1 MKKPVIIFHGEC
13 WDGFGGGYS
22 AWKKFGNNA
31 EYYPMHHHDPLPKG
45 LKGRQIYIVDFSF
58 DEPVMKKLVEDN
70 FVVALDHHVSAEKK
84 TMMADEWVYELKKS
98 GAVIAWEYFHP
109 NKPVPKLL
117 QHIQD
122 VDIWTWKLKETP
134 ELMAYMGLAE
144 YDFKLWD
151 RIANDWENPK
161 KRKIYFEHGK
171 YLLKYENRMVERLVE
186 SAQVAKFGGY
196 KTLVVNTPVLHS
208 EIGHRLVQLLPPIS
222 IGWSEKNGVIRVSL
236 RSDGKTDV
244 SKLAAKYGG
253 GGHKAAAG
261 FAFSANKKKP
271 WKIIAPNFKKK

>member
-1 MKKPVIIFHGEC
+1 MKKPVILFHGEC

-22 AWKKFGNNA
+22 AWKKFGNKA
-31 EYYPMHHHDPLPKG
+31 EYYPLKHGGDLPKG
-45 LKGRQIYIVDFSF
+45 LKGRQIYLIDFSF
-58 DEPVMKKLVEDN
+58 KEPVMKKLVEDN
-70 FVVALDHHVSAEKK
+70 HVIALDHHISAEKTTK
-84 TMMADEWVYELKKS
+84 MADEWVYALKQS

-109 NKPVPKLL
+109 GKKVPKLL

-122 VDIWTWKLKETP
+122 VDIWTWKLKNTA

-151 RIANDWENPK
+151 KIAKDWENPEK
-161 KRKIYFEHGK
+161 LKSYFEHGK
-171 YLLKYENRMVERLVE
+171 YLLKYEDRMVERLLE
-186 SAQVAKFGGY
+186 SAEVARFEGY

-208 EIGHRLVQLLPPIS
+208 EIGNRLAKMLPPIS
-222 IGWSEKNGVIRVSL
+222 IGWSEKNGINRVSL
-236 RSDGKTDV
+236 RSNGKVDV

-261 FAFSANKKKP
+261 FAFPINRPKP
-271 WKIIAPNFKKK
+271 WKIIKDSF